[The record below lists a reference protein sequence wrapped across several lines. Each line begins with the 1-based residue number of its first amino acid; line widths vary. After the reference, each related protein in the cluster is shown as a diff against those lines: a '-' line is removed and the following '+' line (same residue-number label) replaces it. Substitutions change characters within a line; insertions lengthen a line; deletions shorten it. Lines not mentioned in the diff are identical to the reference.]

1 MLKFVCFYGVCLMR
15 RFFGILFFVM
25 AAMAAVDAD
34 AQHFTNDWIDFGQD
48 YYRLAIP
55 QTGVYRVS
63 RSQLEAAGVP
73 VGSFNPQ
80 NIQLFQNGKPIACR
94 VGSERQGLLDYI
106 EFFAEGNNGWFDLEM
121 YDKPDNQTNPH
132 YSLITDTAAVFLTW
146 NKRFDN
152 LRHLECSSQGAENHD
167 AASYCIIDTVCQYT
181 ATYLGGEENCEYTD
195 AEGWFDGSALA
206 LGKQLAKSVPTP
218 KVFAD
223 GGLKARIT
231 LALATYS
238 SNGHHITVTGPGVS
252 IDTIF
257 YGLRTLKHQTT
268 TDASNLLVQNKF
280 TFASVDD
287 ISAKTD
293 YSRVSFIEIEYPS
306 AFDFKGR
313 SQQIFCLPPA
323 DADLSIAI
331 TNMELTQDAVL
342 YDVTRGLHIGL
353 NVSDGEATALVPA
366 HGDTV
371 RLVVAQGKALR
382 KVGGITHSPFVNH
395 AVSGRQVLIL
405 SHTALMDKAREYA
418 DYRNAYLVDVE
429 ELYNQFGYGIRK
441 HPMAIRHFIEYA
453 VATWKVRPQYLF
465 IIGKGVSAND
475 MRKNATAYTNCLVPP
490 MGVPASDALL
500 SAHVGGSGTA
510 PLLAT
515 GRLSAL
521 RAADIENYLNKVKAF
536 EQNSQSEWMKRVLH
550 FVGGKTQ
557 AEQTEIKRYM
567 AEYKRIIEDTL
578 FGASVTS
585 FYKSTSDPIA
595 TSKNDS
601 VKMLINSGV
610 SLMTF
615 FGHGSGYGGFDQD
628 IDSPSFYDNEG
639 RYPLIISNSCYTGN
653 IYGSWQSSVSEE
665 WVLAQKKGAIGLIA
679 MVNEGVPYYLNMF
692 SSRFYR
698 HIANTSYAE
707 PIGRAM
713 RLAQVAMSGSTN
725 RLTNGTIQQ
734 MVLHG
739 DPCIVLNSSKKPDLQ
754 LNPSDVWFSPAVLT
768 TAVDSF
774 TVNVAL
780 RNVGRAITTDFV
792 VELLHTQ
799 PDGSTIFYA
808 QQVARLTFRDT
819 LRFRLPMNRIG
830 AAGANQ
836 FSISLDAMGQ
846 IAELNEDNNAVTV
859 SAFVQSVDVTP
870 VWPYN
875 YALVSKV
882 PSVLKA
888 STSDAVTAVQA
899 SVFQIDT
906 TERFGSGR
914 FLSERLEHGGGVVE
928 WHPATAIDTGQVYFW
943 RAKSDAADDFS
954 NISSFIAHDGM
965 TGWEQSDFEQIDD
978 DNFAHIKADAG
989 SRSFSFTN
997 AARTLRCRN
1006 IGSPNSSNFMKIS
1019 FEMDGYSAQSSCG
1032 AVNALLLVVI
1042 DSFNLV
1048 PWQSDRGRYGH
1059 SNYPH
1064 CSSAPY
1070 ELYYIF
1076 YLNNL
1081 DAGLDSLINMV
1092 ENQVPKGNYIMIY
1105 SFISGRFQQWPE
1117 RAYSAFERWGA
1128 AQIRTVNSSV
1138 PYIFFTHK
1146 GYPDESEEVI
1156 GKSATDVVDFHRTLY
1171 NNYNF
1176 GTITSPAIGP
1186 AQRWTGLEWQSDT
1199 VAAGSEAFVRVL
1211 GVESDGTALVLK
1223 DSVASPSADLT
1234 GIDANRYS
1242 RLKLQFFSR
1251 NDSLYVPSQLRMW
1264 RVLYTPYTDLA
1275 VNPSRGWL
1283 FRSDT
1288 LHEGEQAMAVV
1299 ACENIGQQPSDSVL
1313 VHYWLQTATNRIVEI
1328 GYKRLKA
1335 LLPGEYVLDTVT
1347 FETVGL
1353 DDENVFFAEVNPMPV
1368 GSAYYDQMELTHF
1381 NNFIQKQFSV
1391 VRDDGNPLLDV
1402 TFNGRHIRDGDI
1414 VSAQPVIAV
1423 TVADA
1428 NRFMTITDVDAV
1440 ALYMTPMATGVESRI
1455 DLAGNPDVR
1464 FSPGTA
1470 ASNIARLELEM
1481 PFATGTYQ
1489 LRVRAHDASGNESGA
1504 DDYIISFRV
1513 IAENTVSDVYAF
1525 PNPFSAS
1532 TRFGFELTGTLLP
1545 DELRIDIYNPMGK
1558 IVKTITMAD
1567 FGGLHFGLNLSSV
1580 WNGTNAHG
1588 ALLPAGVYFYKVRIS
1603 YDGIEFPTRNSNG
1616 RSSLVNG
1623 VGRLVIVR

>member
-1 MLKFVCFYGVCLMR
+1 MK
-15 RFFGILFFVM
+15 RFWGILFVM
-25 AAMAAVDAD
+25 LAAMAALDVDA
-34 AQHFTNDWIDFGQD
+34 QQFTNDWIDFGQD

-80 NIQLFQNGKPIACR
+80 NIQLFQNGKPVACR
-94 VGSERQGLLDYI
+94 VASEHQGLLDYI
-106 EFFAEGNNGWFDLEM
+106 EFFAEGNNGWFDVEM
-121 YDKPDNQTNPH
+121 YDKPESQTNPY

-146 NKRFDN
+146 NNRFNN
-152 LRHLECSSQGAENHD
+152 LRHLDCSSQSAED
-167 AASYCIIDTVCQYT
+167 LDKAQYCIIDTVCQYT
-181 ATYLGGEENCEYTD
+181 ATYVSGEESCEYTE
-195 AEGWFDGSALA
+195 AEGWFDGSAVS
-206 LGKQLAKSVPTP
+206 LGKQLTKTVPTP
-218 KVFAD
+218 KVFA
-223 GGLKARIT
+223 GNGLKAKIS

-238 SNGHHITVTGPGVS
+238 SLGHHITVTGPGVS
-252 IDTIF
+252 VDTTF
-257 YGLRTLKHQTT
+257 YGLRTIKYQSVIEAA
-268 TDASNLLVQNKF
+268 DLLQQNKYV
-280 TFASVDD
+280 FASIDD
-287 ISAKTD
+287 IKAKTD

-313 SQQIFCLPPA
+313 GQQIFKLPPA
-323 DADLSIAI
+323 TADSSITI
-331 TNMELTQDAVL
+331 TNMELAEDAVL
-342 YDVTRGLHIGL
+342 YDVTRSLHIGL
-353 NVSDGEATALVPA
+353 VVANGEATAVVPA
-366 HGDTV
+366 HADTV
-371 RLVVAQGKALR
+371 KLIVARGKALR
-382 KVGGITHSPFVNH
+382 KVGSITHTPFVNH
-395 AVSGRQVLIL
+395 AVSGKQVLML
-405 SHTALMDKAREYA
+405 SQKTLIDGAREYA
-418 DYRNAYLVDVE
+418 NYRDAYLVDVE

-441 HPMAIRHFIEYA
+441 HPMAIRHFIEYV

-465 IIGKGVSAND
+465 IVGKGVAASD
-475 MRKNATAYTNCLVPP
+475 MRKNATAYTNCLVPTV
-490 MGVPASDALL
+490 GVPASDALL
-500 SAHVGGSGTA
+500 SAYVAGSGTA

-521 RAADIENYLNKVKAF
+521 NATDIDNYLNKVKAF
-536 EQNSQSEWMKRVLH
+536 EQNQQSEWMKRVLH

-557 AEQTEIKRYM
+557 AEQREIGGYM
-567 AEYKRIIEDTL
+567 TNYKNIIEDTL

-585 FYKSTSDPIA
+585 FYKSTSDPMS

-615 FGHGSGYGGFDQD
+615 FGHGSSTGGFDQD
-628 IDSPSFYDNEG
+628 IDVPTYYNNIG
-639 RYPLIISNSCYTGN
+639 KYPLILSNSCYTGN
-653 IYGSWQSSVSEE
+653 IYGTWQSSVSES
-665 WVLAQKKGAIGLIA
+665 WVLATNRGAIGLIA
-679 MVNEGVPYYLNMF
+679 MVNEGIPYYLNQF
-692 SSRFYR
+692 ASRFYR
-698 HIANTSYAE
+698 QIANQSYAE
-707 PIGRAM
+707 PIGKAM
-713 RLAQVAMSGSTN
+713 RMAQVGMSGSNN
-725 RLTNGTIQQ
+725 RMTICTIQE

-739 DPCIVLNSSKKPDLQ
+739 DPCIVLNSSAQPDLQ
-754 LNPSDVWFSPAVLT
+754 IKPSDVWFTPSVLT
-768 TAVDSF
+768 TAIDSF

-780 RNVGRAITTDFV
+780 RNVGRAITTGFV
-792 VELLHTQ
+792 VELNRIL
-799 PDGSTIFYA
+799 PDGSTTLYA

-836 FSISLDAMGQ
+836 FSISLDAMEQ

-875 YALVSKV
+875 YALVSNV

-888 STSDAVTAVQA
+888 STSDAVTAAQA

-978 DNFAHIKADAG
+978 DDFAHIKADAG

-1032 AVNALLLVVI
+1032 AINAMLVVVI

-1070 ELYYIF
+1070 ELYFIY
-1076 YLNNL
+1076 YLSNL

-1092 ENQVPKGNYIMIY
+1092 ENQVPKGNYVMIY
-1105 SFISGRFQQWPE
+1105 SFMSGRFQQWPE

-1156 GKSATDVVDFHRTLY
+1156 GKSATDVIDFHRTLY

-1299 ACENIGQQPSDSVL
+1299 ACENIGQQLSDSVL

-1328 GYKRLKA
+1328 GYKLLTA
-1335 LLPGEYVLDTVT
+1335 LSPGEYVLDTVM

-1353 DDENVFFAEVNPMPV
+1353 DDENVFFAELNPKPV

-1391 VRDDGNPLLDV
+1391 VRDNGNPLLDV
-1402 TFNGRHIRDGDI
+1402 TFDGRHIRDGDI

-1440 ALYMTPMATGVESRI
+1440 ALYLTPMATGVESRI

-1481 PFATGTYQ
+1481 LFATGTYQ
-1489 LRVRAHDASGNESGA
+1489 LRVRAHDASGNESGV

-1525 PNPFSAS
+1525 PNPFSSS